1 MSGVEAAA
9 SLFDSEDPALD
20 PFATM
25 LGTNS
30 SEHTADNLFSGVQEC
45 PPITST
51 TVFNVPN
58 QESSSNGQ
66 IYSDHQ
72 DSTKLAELR
81 RGHDPYGYS
90 QNIHPDRDGAGSL
103 GHGAGADYNRTRKLC
118 LCFDAGSF

>member
-20 PFATM
+20 PFAM

-30 SEHTADNLFSGVQEC
+30 SEHTADNLFSGVQEY
-45 PPITST
+45 PPMTST
-51 TVFNVPN
+51 AVFDVPS

-66 IYSDHQ
+66 THSNHQ
-72 DSTKLAELR
+72 DSTELEELC
-81 RGHDPYGYS
+81 RGHDPYP
-90 QNIHPDRDGAGSL
+90 NIHLGRDSAGSL

-118 LCFDAGSF
+118 LCFDARHF